1 MKKQG
6 IFYHFEVSL
15 PLPEMIGK
23 RETSMS
29 VTDLQDFHNVNESI
43 KRLAISIDGHP
54 SKSHSGE
61 ETPSNNIVAVMSE
74 TTTDA
79 RSNNSHGSNIL
90 TDVKVSQSAGP
101 PIQSILSNA
110 RADFSLK
117 YELLKEIGRGGFST
131 VYQCRDRLDS
141 LIYAVKIVDL
151 RPLRLRERFNPSR
164 LRREVDIMRRLKH
177 PNIIQFVD
185 VFETSDQLM
194 MIMEYCPGDELFDV
208 ILARKFFLEKDAK
221 PIFAQI
227 CRALFYLHSLN
238 IIHRDIKPENVLI
251 MRSVDPVTGQ
261 VIAKLLDFGLS
272 KNAGAG
278 SSAKTFVGTPCY
290 LAPEVEYTSK
300 GLGGTY
306 GLPADCWSLGAVL
319 YVMLVARF
327 PEFEQ
332 DATGKVLLRL
342 PPALWDDVSSDAK
355 ALIRLLMNTNPDS
368 RLTVGQAL
376 QHPWLAEYRVN
387 QEELTSI
394 ALSCS
399 DFSQGLQ
406 DEEEALSISDKN
418 INTETENE
426 ITAGGISVQR
436 QQMVLRNH
444 NRANNSVGSGGRA
457 TDESDQLALRPLLHL
472 QRSIADCF
480 REAHESYADIP
491 EVAMQ
496 IRKGAALCRQQL
508 MESTKMLRKVEQT
521 ACAVLDMFPDLEL
534 AVEEGE
540 PQLASAFFNMVRGW
554 VVELRALVNTTQEM
568 NKASMNQIQIIVE
581 QSTIGLQHRIRSNNV
596 VDQLSQKLIDMIQ
609 LQQNN
614 ISLADATLRGAVG
627 SIAKGES
634 NLSADQ
640 VLELFLSLFGQ
651 QTQPLAI
658 RDKTNDTTAREKKI
672 SVCDHPNYHES
683 IPFNLNPPLDR
694 TDSPD
699 ISDRVQLASNTSSPN
714 RDIKVKDETVYDPL
728 ILKGTDDEEEEEES
742 QKMDIP
748 LNKPSTGKRN
758 LQPPALNLSQV
769 PQTGIDTGNGKPPG
783 HEAPIFECS
792 TLARSPLNAGS
803 PIADSG

>member
-1 MKKQG
+1 
-6 IFYHFEVSL
+6 
-15 PLPEMIGK
+15 MIGK

-61 ETPSNNIVAVMSE
+61 ETASNNNVAVMSE

-79 RSNNSHGSNIL
+79 RNNNSQGSNIP
-90 TDVKVSQSAGP
+90 TDVKLSQSAGP

-110 RADFSLK
+110 RADFGLK

-141 LIYAVKIVDL
+141 VIYAVKVVDL

-251 MRSVDPVTGQ
+251 MRSVDPITGEVT
-261 VIAKLLDFGLS
+261 AKLLDFGLS

-332 DATGKVLLRL
+332 DASGKVLLRL

-418 INTETENE
+418 INIETENE

-444 NRANNSVGSGGRA
+444 NRGNNNVGSGERA
-457 TDESDQLALRPLLHL
+457 TDETDQLALRPLLHL

-609 LQQNN
+609 LQQTNN
-614 ISLADATLRGAVG
+614 SLADATLRGAVG
-627 SIAKGES
+627 GIAKGES

-658 RDKTNDTTAREKKI
+658 RDKTNDTTAQQQKTSI
-672 SVCDHPNYHES
+672 FDNIHPNYHES

-699 ISDRVQLASNTSSPN
+699 ISDRVQLASNTSSPY
-714 RDIKVKDETVYDPL
+714 RDIKAKDENVYDPL
-728 ILKGTDDEEEEEES
+728 LFKGTDDEEEEEES

-748 LNKPSTGKRN
+748 SNKPSTGKRN
-758 LQPPALNLSQV
+758 LRPPALNLPQV
-769 PQTGIDTGNGKPPG
+769 PQAGIETGNGKPPR
-783 HEAPIFECS
+783 HDAPIVECN